1 MGEQRFKLQHQ
12 VNYYECDPS
21 GHLSLSTL
29 VALMILAS
37 EKQNAQLG
45 VDEHVTKQLGGGWVI
60 IDYEAHFEQAWPS
73 ENDVIQFET
82 QIVAYNKYFVVRQFT
97 IKDHDEQIIGT
108 VNGLFIYMDLA
119 KRRMTKIPDKI
130 MAPYEATSCLRL
142 PKVARPDKVALTD
155 AWQTQQYRVRY
166 FDIDYNGHVNNARY
180 FDWMLDT
187 LDHDFLKKHQIV
199 EMRMNYEHEVRPET
213 MVKSFVTAPQIDV
226 DGDYITHHKILV
238 EADECAIATIKWR
251 EI

>member
-1 MGEQRFKLQHQ
+1 MGEQKFQLQHQ

-60 IDYEAHFEQAWPS
+60 IDYEAHFQREWPM
-73 ENDVIQFET
+73 ENDLVQFET
-82 QIVAYNKYFVVRQFT
+82 QIIAYNKYFVVRQFV
-97 IKDHDEQIIGT
+97 IKDDHEQIIGT
-108 VNGLFIYMDLA
+108 VNGLFVYMDLV
-119 KRRMTKIPDKI
+119 KRRMAKIPDQI
-130 MAPYEATSCLRL
+130 MAPYEAASCLRL
-142 PKVARPDKVALTD
+142 PKVARPDKVSLTD
-155 AWQTQQYRVRY
+155 EWQTKQYQVRY

-187 LDHDFLKKHQIV
+187 LDHDFLKHHQII
-199 EMRMNYEHEVRPET
+199 EMRMNYEHEVRPGT
-213 MVKSFVTAPQIDV
+213 TVKSFATKPTAAT
-226 DGDYITHHKILV
+226 DGSFSTQHKILV
-238 EADECAIATIKWR
+238 GDDECAIATIKWR
-251 EI
+251 